1 MDGEL
6 GHIFSLHI
14 ILWIR
19 PVHIAHICSSWIS
32 LHIILWIR
40 PVHIAHFSAQFAQP
54 GAPATCSCTLHIIF
68 SSHCIALDIVHC
80 SFQLSE
86 KLKLRVSHPLH
97 PVRFAKLVILI
108 RADNCIWL
116 EKSIKGGG
124 GFHFQIFRVSKLM
137 NLESKGVF
145 EKN

>member
-6 GHIFSLHI
+6 GV
-14 ILWIR
+14 WIR
-19 PVHIAHICSSWIS
+19 PVNIAHCILFYGSDLCTLHIFCSIWIS

-54 GAPATCSCTLHIIF
+54 GALATCSCTLHIIF

-86 KLKLRVSHPLH
+86 KLKLRVSHQLH
-97 PVRFAKLVILI
+97 PVRLAKLVIFI
-108 RADNCIWL
+108 RADNCISL
-116 EKSIKGGG
+116 EKCIKRGGG
-124 GFHFQIFRVSKLM
+124 STFNIQSFKIDK
-137 NLESKGVF
+137 F
-145 EKN
+145 EI